1 MCLKEEVFIQLIE
14 HSHSLKQTNKKTEV
28 NTNETIKADRIQ
40 SKCTINYAMILMSIL
55 GPRGVYRIYVKDVQ
69 TFSFSHCCKL
79 NRRYLDLTTH
89 FSVPFERSSGPRT
102 VKQAKS
108 YHGAKQFKFKGHEE
122 FCTLVLSEHLG
133 SHCYTTLCTVGVFF
147 CFFLNGSFKQVSP
160 HEPFLKVPNNVW
172 CGCDKL

>member
-1 MCLKEEVFIQLIE
+1 MCLKEEVFIQLN
-14 HSHSLKQTNKKTEV
+14 KQTKKTEV

-40 SKCTINYAMILMSIL
+40 SKCTINYAIILMSIL
-55 GPRGVYRIYVKDVQ
+55 GPRGVYRICVKDVQ

-79 NRRYLDLTTH
+79 NRRYLDLSALWAQQRPSYCKT
-89 FSVPFERSSGPRT
+89 SQVISRCQAVQIQGPWRILHTGAVRT
-102 VKQAKS
+102 PRLALL
-108 YHGAKQFKFKGHEE
+108 HN
-122 FCTLVLSEHLG
+122 
-133 SHCYTTLCTVGVFF
+133 TVYSGVFF

>member
-1 MCLKEEVFIQLIE
+1 MCLKEEVFIPLIE

-40 SKCTINYAMILMSIL
+40 SKCTINYAMISCQFQDHV
-55 GPRGVYRIYVKDVQ
+55 GVYRICVKDVQ
-69 TFSFSHCCKL
+69 TLSFSHCWTVVRRKL

-133 SHCYTTLCTVGVFF
+133 SHCYTTLCTVG
-147 CFFLNGSFKQVSP
+147 FFL
-160 HEPFLKVPNNVW
+160 FLS
-172 CGCDKL
+172 